1 MSSSRRIS
9 LTQAADRPKPSQT
22 APAASVRLA
31 SAVLLVIGGILAMVL
46 AVSFAAAA
54 LGWDFA
60 TMDRL
65 VSTGGH
71 VVRVVLLCSALII
84 LASLILIIPR
94 HGEHSLWLRS
104 EHGGV
109 LVPLPALQQIAEAAA
124 LRHPEVVR
132 AEARLRERDGAPY
145 GSVRLY
151 ARPLVNATRVRGE
164 VEAQVRTAI
173 DMVIGRKTTGIAVK
187 PTVLRVRQLKRY
199 LP

>member
-1 MSSSRRIS
+1 MSSSRRIR
-9 LTQAADRPKPSQT
+9 LAQVADRPKPSQT

-31 SAVLLVIGGILAMVL
+31 TAVLLAVGGIFATVL
-46 AVSFAAAA
+46 AVSFAAAV
-54 LGWDFA
+54 LGWDF
-60 TMDRL
+60 TPMDPL
-65 VSTGGH
+65 MSAGGH
-71 VVRVVLLCSALII
+71 VVRAVLLVAALVI
-84 LASLILIIPR
+84 LAGLVLSIAR
-94 HGEHSLWLRS
+94 HGERSLWLRG

-109 LVPLPALQQIAEAAA
+109 LVSLAALQRIAEATA

-151 ARPLVNATRVRGE
+151 ARPLVDAARVRGE

-173 DMVIGRKTTGIAVK
+173 DRVTGRETTRIAVK

>member
-1 MSSSRRIS
+1 M
-9 LTQAADRPKPSQT
+9 ADRPKPSQT

-31 SAVLLVIGGILAMVL
+31 TAVLLAVGGIFATVL
-46 AVSFAAAA
+46 AVSFAAAV
-54 LGWDFA
+54 LGWDF
-60 TMDRL
+60 TPMDPL
-65 VSTGGH
+65 MSAGGH
-71 VVRVVLLCSALII
+71 VVRAVLLVAALVI
-84 LASLILIIPR
+84 LAGLVLSIAR
-94 HGEHSLWLRS
+94 HGERSLWLRG

-109 LVPLPALQQIAEAAA
+109 LVSLAALQRIAEATA

-151 ARPLVNATRVRGE
+151 ARPLVDAARVRGE

-173 DMVIGRKTTGIAVK
+173 DRVTGRETTRIAVK

>member
-1 MSSSRRIS
+1 M
-9 LTQAADRPKPSQT
+9 ADRPKPSQT

-31 SAVLLVIGGILAMVL
+31 TTALLVIGGIFAMVL
-46 AVSFAAAA
+46 AVSFAAAV

-60 TMDRL
+60 PMDRL

-71 VVRVVLLCSALII
+71 VVRVVLLCAALII
-84 LASLILIIPR
+84 LASLVLIIPR
-94 HGEHSLWLRS
+94 HGEHSLWLRG

-109 LVPLPALQQIAEAAA
+109 LVSLAALQRIAEAVA

-151 ARPLVNATRVRGE
+151 ARPLVNAARVRGE
-164 VEAQVRTAI
+164 VEAQVRMAI
-173 DMVIGRKTTGIAVK
+173 DLVIGRETTRIAVK